1 MTVELNARQAGPAE
15 SGRLPLIVLHGLFGS
30 LDNLG
35 GIIRRLEDRWQIH
48 ALDQRNHGQSPHT
61 DTMDYPAMAADV
73 LAYMDKQGLERACVL
88 GHSMGG
94 KVAMQLALLAP
105 DRVDR
110 VIVADISPVAY
121 TPRHDAILEGL
132 KAMDLSAV
140 SSRTEAD
147 RQMAN
152 FVADAGVR
160 QFLLKNLERI
170 PKDQAIEG
178 GPVFR
183 WLLNL
188 ATIERCYSQLT
199 DAPQGEG
206 PFEGPVLFVKGADS
220 AYLQSKHKDIILQL
234 FPNASVKVIEGTGHW
249 LHAEKPDTF
258 ATLCVDFLATDD

>member
-1 MTVELNARQAGPAE
+1 
-15 SGRLPLIVLHGLFGS
+15 
-30 LDNLG
+30 
-35 GIIRRLEDRWQIH
+35 
-48 ALDQRNHGQSPHT
+48 
-61 DTMDYPAMAADV
+61 
-73 LAYMDKQGLERACVL
+73 
-88 GHSMGG
+88 MGG

-121 TPRHDAILEGL
+121 KPRHDAILEGL
-132 KAMDLSAV
+132 KAMDFSAV

-178 GPVFR
+178 GPLFR

-188 ATIERCYSQLT
+188 ATIERCYSELT
-199 DAPQGEG
+199 NAPQGDG
-206 PFEGPVLFVKGADS
+206 PFEGPVLFIKGADS
-220 AYLQSKHKDIILQL
+220 AYLQSKHKDVILQL
-234 FPNASVKVIEGTGHW
+234 FPSASVKVIEGTGHW

-258 ATLCVDFLATDD
+258 AILCVDFLATDD

>member
-1 MTVELNARQAGPAE
+1 
-15 SGRLPLIVLHGLFGS
+15 
-30 LDNLG
+30 
-35 GIIRRLEDRWQIH
+35 
-48 ALDQRNHGQSPHT
+48 
-61 DTMDYPAMAADV
+61 
-73 LAYMDKQGLERACVL
+73 MDKQGLERACVL

-121 TPRHDAILEGL
+121 KPRHDAILEGL
-132 KAMDLSAV
+132 KAMDFSAV

-170 PKDQAIEG
+170 PEDQAIEG

-188 ATIERCYSQLT
+188 ATIECCYSELT

-206 PFEGPVLFVKGADS
+206 PFEGPMLFIKGADS
-220 AYLQSKHKDIILQL
+220 AYLQSKHKDVILQL